1 MKKNKSI
8 LWLTLAICMLISF
21 FLYHRHE
28 ACRYSL
34 QIIETENEG
43 GYGYRILCGDRVV
56 ICQPYIPSLP
66 GRKGFASEEDARR
79 VGNLVLE
86 RIRSGSD
93 FTISASDLE
102 QVTETNG
109 FLYRAHSKSIF
120 ENVFANRRMKSD
132 TFWSL

>member
-1 MKKNKSI
+1 MKADMV
-8 LWLTLAICMLISF
+8 TGF
-21 FLYHRHE
+21 F
-28 ACRYSL
+28 
-34 QIIETENEG
+34 
-43 GYGYRILCGDRVV
+43 V

-93 FTISASDLE
+93 ITISASDLE

-109 FLYRAHSKSIF
+109 FLYRAH
-120 ENVFANRRMKSD
+120 
-132 TFWSL
+132 

>member
-1 MKKNKSI
+1 MNMKKNKSI

-43 GYGYRILCGDRVV
+43 GYGSRILCGDRVV

-109 FLYRAHSKSIF
+109 FLYRGH
-120 ENVFANRRMKSD
+120 
-132 TFWSL
+132 

>member
-1 MKKNKSI
+1 MNMKKNKSI

-66 GRKGFASEEDARR
+66 GRKGFASEEDARKQMD
-79 VGNLVLE
+79 
-86 RIRSGSD
+86 S
-93 FTISASDLE
+93 FTGL
-102 QVTETNG
+102 TE
-109 FLYRAHSKSIF
+109 
-120 ENVFANRRMKSD
+120 NRYLKMYLQ
-132 TFWSL
+132 TGE

>member
-1 MKKNKSI
+1 MMADMV
-8 LWLTLAICMLISF
+8 TGF
-21 FLYHRHE
+21 FV
-28 ACRYSL
+28 A
-34 QIIETENEG
+34 T
-43 GYGYRILCGDRVV
+43 
-56 ICQPYIPSLP
+56 

-109 FLYRAHSKSIF
+109 FLYRAH
-120 ENVFANRRMKSD
+120 
-132 TFWSL
+132 

>member
-1 MKKNKSI
+1 MNMKKNKSI
-8 LWLTLAICMLISF
+8 LWLTLAICMLIPF

-56 ICQPYIPSLP
+56 ICQPYIPSLS
-66 GRKGFASEEDARR
+66 GRKGFASEEDAR
-79 VGNLVLE
+79 

-109 FLYRAHSKSIF
+109 FLYRAH
-120 ENVFANRRMKSD
+120 
-132 TFWSL
+132 

>member
-1 MKKNKSI
+1 MNMKKNKSI

-43 GYGYRILCGDRVV
+43 GYGYQILCGDRVV

-109 FLYRAHSKSIF
+109 FLYRAH
-120 ENVFANRRMKSD
+120 
-132 TFWSL
+132 